1 MRYDPTT
8 FERRQPVDDATLEQ
22 VISQAPTAPSEL
34 LPCPTAP
41 YLAAPSAPDVPGAV
55 GGLIAA
61 SYVTLIGTL
70 AIATTGSSP
79 SIFAIVIAAFFV
91 GMFFAVP
98 RIFFAVEPKS
108 GRRPRL
114 GQFIREGMDTATGH
128 SGGAAALVQMLVVP
142 ICLTLGVVVMG
153 VIVAINF

>member
-1 MRYDPTT
+1 
-8 FERRQPVDDATLEQ
+8 
-22 VISQAPTAPSEL
+22 
-34 LPCPTAP
+34 
-41 YLAAPSAPDVPGAV
+41 V

-79 SIFAIVIAAFFV
+79 SIFAVVIAAFFV

-114 GQFIREGMDTATGH
+114 GQFIREGMDTATGR

-142 ICLTLGVVVMG
+142 ICLTLGVMAMG

>member
-8 FERRQPVDDATLEQ
+8 FERRQPVDDAALER
-22 VISQAPTAPSEL
+22 VISQAPAPPSEL

-41 YLAAPSAPDVPGAV
+41 HLAAPSAPDVPGAV

-79 SIFAIVIAAFFV
+79 SIFAIAVAAFLV

-98 RIFFAVEPKS
+98 RIFFSVEPKA
-108 GRRPRL
+108 GQRPRL
-114 GQFIREGMDTATGH
+114 GQFIREGIDTSTGH

-142 ICLTLGVVVMG
+142 VCLTLGVMAMG
-153 VIVAINF
+153 MIVAINF